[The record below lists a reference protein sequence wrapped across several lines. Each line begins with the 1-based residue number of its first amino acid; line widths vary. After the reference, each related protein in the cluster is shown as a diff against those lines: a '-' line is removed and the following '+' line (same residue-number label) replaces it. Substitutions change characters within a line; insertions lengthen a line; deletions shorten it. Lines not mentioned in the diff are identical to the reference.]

1 MHQDQEDIVM
11 ADIDLEY
18 LDTVRAQVPVTVQR
32 RNDMYNI
39 SDNPTA
45 SQRVNTSYKLDS
57 TKVYI
62 I

>member
-11 ADIDLEY
+11 ADIDMEY

-39 SDNPTA
+39 SDNPAA

-57 TKVYI
+57 NKVYI
-62 I
+62 F